1 MGVQKHLFVIERGVI
16 KELLKL
22 KTNARSF
29 TKLFFIANYVETI
42 TSAWNRIILLSS
54 MFEGVFL
61 ECKNS
66 SWAIVNR
73 E

>member
-1 MGVQKHLFVIERGVI
+1 MGVQKHLFVIERNVI

-22 KTNARSF
+22 KNQRLFIFLQITLKRSR
-29 TKLFFIANYVETI
+29 APRR
-42 TSAWNRIILLSS
+42 SPGMLSS

-66 SWAIVNR
+66 LWAIVNR

>member
-1 MGVQKHLFVIERGVI
+1 MRERCNPGPI
-16 KELLKL
+16 LGAGHRLG
-22 KTNARSF
+22 F
-29 TKLFFIANYVETI
+29 TLNQQTRI
-42 TSAWNRIILLSS
+42 TTPRLIGNDHVRHVVKSPGMLSS

-73 E
+73 K

>member
-1 MGVQKHLFVIERGVI
+1 MGVQRHLFVIERGVI

-29 TKLFFIANYVETI
+29 TKLFFTI
-42 TSAWNRIILLSS
+42 MCAWNRILSS

>member
-1 MGVQKHLFVIERGVI
+1 MGVQKHLFVIERNII

-22 KTNARSF
+22 KTNACSF

-42 TSAWNRIILLSS
+42 TCATLSS
-54 MFEGVFL
+54 MFEGMFL

-73 E
+73 D